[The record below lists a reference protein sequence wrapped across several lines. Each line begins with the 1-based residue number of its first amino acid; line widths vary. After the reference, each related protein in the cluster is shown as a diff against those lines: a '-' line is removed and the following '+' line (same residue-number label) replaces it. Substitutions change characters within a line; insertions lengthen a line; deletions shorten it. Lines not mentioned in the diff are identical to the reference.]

1 MSDASTHVGD
11 NTIGMIDAEP
21 ARPVGEEP
29 ASRSQRARDAAYR
42 SRFLI
47 VYVGLAIVGLLG
59 VAALVIGI
67 TRSSDTAAPTQAT
80 SEFTPSQAGEIGAIQ
95 LAEAVQR
102 KYRLANGNEL
112 VGVVASRN
120 TLQDGNLGLVRVA
133 YQLVQPFDAQK
144 DSDSKIV
151 RPDNAIQYSLCGA
164 NAGCTIPG
172 TASQKRFALL
182 KRQGLEL
189 ALRTFRNDPSVDN
202 VAVFLRPVAPEQGW
216 EGYNLV
222 YDRSQLNRLEPGLL
236 ARPLGE
242 TLPGGTK
249 PVTATDLTPA
259 EVKRIDKL
267 TRPYLYLYR
276 YQLLGGRDALMQLQ
290 PAKS

>member
-1 MSDASTHVGD
+1 MSDATHE
-11 NTIGMIDAEP
+11 TIGLIDAEP
-21 ARPVGEEP
+21 ARPVDDGP
-29 ASRSQRARDAAYR
+29 PSRADRARHAAYR
-42 SRFLI
+42 SRFAI
-47 VYVGLAIVGLLG
+47 VYVGLAIVAVLGL
-59 VAALVIGI
+59 AALVVAV
-67 TRSSDTAAPTQAT
+67 TRSSDTAASTTTA
-80 SEFTPSQAGEIGAIQ
+80 SEFTPTQAGELGAIQ

-144 DSDSKIV
+144 DSDSKVV

-172 TASQKRFALL
+172 KASQKRFALL

-189 ALRTFRNDPSVDN
+189 ALRTFQNDPSVDN
-202 VAVFLRPVAPEQGW
+202 VSVFLRPVTPEQGW

-222 YDRSQLNRLEPGLL
+222 YDRAQLNHLEPGLL
-236 ARPLGE
+236 SRPPGA

-249 PVTATDLTPA
+249 SITATDLSPT
-259 EVKRIDKL
+259 ELKRINKL

>member
-1 MSDASTHVGD
+1 MSDATHE
-11 NTIGMIDAEP
+11 TIGLIDAEP
-21 ARPVGEEP
+21 ARPVDDGP
-29 ASRSQRARDAAYR
+29 TSRADRARHAAYR
-42 SRFLI
+42 SRGAS
-47 VYVGLAIVGLLG
+47 VYVGLAIVAVLGL
-59 VAALVIGI
+59 AALVVAV
-67 TRSSDTAAPTQAT
+67 TRSSDTAASTTTA
-80 SEFTPSQAGEIGAIQ
+80 SEFTPTQAGELGAIQ

-144 DSDSKIV
+144 DGDSKVV
-151 RPDNAIQYSLCGA
+151 RPVNAIQYSLCGA

-172 TASQKRFALL
+172 KASHQRFALL

-189 ALRTFRNDPSVDN
+189 ALRTFQNDPGVDN
-202 VAVFLRPVAPEQGW
+202 VSVFLRPVTPEQGW

-222 YDRSQLNRLEPGLL
+222 YDRAQLNHLEPGLL
-236 ARPLGE
+236 TRPLGA
-242 TLPGGTK
+242 TLPGGAK

-259 EVKRIDKL
+259 DVKRIEKL